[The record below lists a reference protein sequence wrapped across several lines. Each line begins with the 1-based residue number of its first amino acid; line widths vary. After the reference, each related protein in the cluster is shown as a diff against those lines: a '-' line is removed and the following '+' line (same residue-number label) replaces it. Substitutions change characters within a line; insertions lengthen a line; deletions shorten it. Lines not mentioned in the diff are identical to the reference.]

1 MTDLN
6 TSNKDNLKKDSVNK
20 DIDDNQSA
28 IQKSLNKQDISM
40 QENNKQQMNSQQ
52 VSIKAWSQKIL
63 VVVLCM
69 ASFYG
74 GWKSYESNMVNEC
87 TANGGQM
94 IEGQKT
100 MICQLS

>member
-6 TSNKDNLKKDSVNK
+6 KT
-20 DIDDNQSA
+20 
-28 IQKSLNKQDISM
+28 
-40 QENNKQQMNSQQ
+40 NNKKTDTGAVAEQPIHTAEGHSNNQQ
-52 VSIKAWSQKIL
+52 VSIKAWSQKLL
-63 VVVLCM
+63 VVLLCL

-94 IEGQKT
+94 VEGQRT
-100 MICQLS
+100 MLCQSL

>member
-1 MTDLN
+1 MSDLN
-6 TSNKDNLKKDSVNK
+6 KSENKSIDTDVNT
-20 DIDDNQSA
+20 NP
-28 IQKSLNKQDISM
+28 SLAR
-40 QENNKQQMNSQQ
+40 QEINSQQ
-52 VSIKAWSQKIL
+52 VSIKAWSQKLL
-63 VVVLCM
+63 VVLLCV

-94 IEGQKT
+94 VAGDRT

>member
-6 TSNKDNLKKDSVNK
+6 
-20 DIDDNQSA
+20 
-28 IQKSLNKQDISM
+28 KS
-40 QENNKQQMNSQQ
+40 NNKNTDVDVDNDNNIDTGIAAKQALNSTDGSVHSQQ
-52 VSIKAWSQKIL
+52 VSIKAWSQKLL
-63 VVVLCM
+63 VVILCV

-94 IEGQKT
+94 IEGQRT
-100 MICQLS
+100 MLCQSL

>member
-6 TSNKDNLKKDSVNK
+6 KTNNRHSNADTRLTTEPTINAAEENK
-20 DIDDNQSA
+20 
-28 IQKSLNKQDISM
+28 
-40 QENNKQQMNSQQ
+40 NNQQ
-52 VSIKAWSQKIL
+52 VSIKAWSQKLL
-63 VVVLCM
+63 VVLLCL

-94 IEGQKT
+94 IEGQRT
-100 MICQLS
+100 MLCQSL

>member
-6 TSNKDNLKKDSVNK
+6 KSNNTDHINSANEQPLNEVDNNV
-20 DIDDNQSA
+20 
-28 IQKSLNKQDISM
+28 
-40 QENNKQQMNSQQ
+40 NSQQ
-52 VSIKAWSQKIL
+52 VSIKAWSQKLL
-63 VVVLCM
+63 VVILCI

-94 IEGQKT
+94 IEGQRT
-100 MICQLS
+100 MLCQSL

>member
-6 TSNKDNLKKDSVNK
+6 KSNN
-20 DIDDNQSA
+20 
-28 IQKSLNKQDISM
+28 DISDTDYTNSAAE
-40 QENNKQQMNSQQ
+40 QPLNGVDSNVNNQQ
-52 VSIKAWSQKIL
+52 VSIKAWSQKLL
-63 VVVLCM
+63 VVMLCV

-94 IEGQKT
+94 IEGKRT
-100 MICQLS
+100 LICQLS

>member
-6 TSNKDNLKKDSVNK
+6 KSNASNT
-20 DIDDNQSA
+20 DIVAESQIDRAA
-28 IQKSLNKQDISM
+28 I
-40 QENNKQQMNSQQ
+40 NSQQ
-52 VSIKAWSQKIL
+52 VSIKSWSQKIL
-63 VVVLCM
+63 VVILCA

-94 IEGQKT
+94 VEAQKT
-100 MICQLS
+100 MMCQLS

>member
-6 TSNKDNLKKDSVNK
+6 KSNHKNTDADVDNDTNTAAKQAPNSTDGSVH
-20 DIDDNQSA
+20 
-28 IQKSLNKQDISM
+28 
-40 QENNKQQMNSQQ
+40 SQQ
-52 VSIKAWSQKIL
+52 VSIKAWSQKLL
-63 VVVLCM
+63 VVILCV

-94 IEGQKT
+94 IEGQRT
-100 MICQLS
+100 MLCQSL

>member
-6 TSNKDNLKKDSVNK
+6 KSNNTDHINSANEQPLNEVDNNV
-20 DIDDNQSA
+20 
-28 IQKSLNKQDISM
+28 
-40 QENNKQQMNSQQ
+40 NSQQ
-52 VSIKAWSQKIL
+52 VSIKAWSQKLL
-63 VVVLCM
+63 VVILCI

-94 IEGQKT
+94 IEGKKT

>member
-6 TSNKDNLKKDSVNK
+6 KSNSKPTDSEVAAKKHIEAAEVN
-20 DIDDNQSA
+20 N
-28 IQKSLNKQDISM
+28 
-40 QENNKQQMNSQQ
+40 QQ
-52 VSIKAWSQKIL
+52 VSIKAWSQKLL
-63 VVVLCM
+63 VVILCV

-94 IEGQKT
+94 IEGQRT
-100 MICQLS
+100 MLCQSL

>member
-6 TSNKDNLKKDSVNK
+6 KSNN
-20 DIDDNQSA
+20 
-28 IQKSLNKQDISM
+28 DISDTDHTDIAAE
-40 QENNKQQMNSQQ
+40 QPLNEVDSNVNSNVNSQQ
-52 VSIKAWSQKIL
+52 VSIKAWSQKLL
-63 VVVLCM
+63 VVMLCV

-94 IEGQKT
+94 IEGKRT
-100 MICQLS
+100 LICQLS

>member
-6 TSNKDNLKKDSVNK
+6 KSNNK
-20 DIDDNQSA
+20 NTDIDVDNYNDIDTGIA
-28 IQKSLNKQDISM
+28 AKQAPYTVDGSVH
-40 QENNKQQMNSQQ
+40 SQQ
-52 VSIKAWSQKIL
+52 VSIKAWSQKLL
-63 VVVLCM
+63 VVILCV

-94 IEGQKT
+94 IEGQRT
-100 MICQLS
+100 MLCQSL